1 MPVILLTAFEPF
13 GGDPV
18 NPTQMVLERFPDAVG
33 GCAVHK
39 LLLPV
44 EFVRARE
51 LAFAAYDRLQPDA
64 VVMLGLA
71 ASRDAVTPETA
82 GHNVMN
88 ARIPDNAGFQP
99 KGLPVVEGGP
109 DTLPSTFPAERIVEA
124 VAALG
129 IPSRLSYSAGEYVCN
144 TLLYGMLDHDGG
156 AVPTGFIHVP
166 AVPELAQE
174 GRPFLEFDAIYRAV
188 VAAVE
193 VVANEI
199 CHNTLEGES

>member
-1 MPVILLTAFEPF
+1 MKTILLTAFEPF

-18 NPTQMVLERFPDAVG
+18 NPTQMVLERFPDVIG
-33 GCAVHK
+33 GCAVAK

-51 LAFAAYDRLQPDA
+51 LAFAEYDRLQPDA

-71 ASRDAVTPETA
+71 ASRDAVTPETE

-109 DTLPSTFPAERIVEA
+109 ETLPCTFPVERIVSA
-124 VAALG
+124 VSALG
-129 IPSRLSYSAGEYVCN
+129 IPARASYSAGEYVCN
-144 TLLYGMLDHDGG
+144 TLLYGMLAHNNG

-174 GRPFLEFDAIYRAV
+174 GHPFLLFDDIYKGIT
-188 VAAVE
+188 AAVE
-193 VVANEI
+193 TVAAS
-199 CHNTLEGES
+199 LED